1 MKKMRSQSSGG
12 KITSG
17 CFIVAQLEFGD
28 GKSDVV
34 GVKPVRLPPSM
45 ERGEVCA
52 ESNSDAG
59 ELGKIPEELRRLYSL
74 SVWEA
79 SKSD

>member
-1 MKKMRSQSSGG
+1 M
-12 KITSG
+12 
-17 CFIVAQLEFGD
+17 AQLDFGD

-34 GVKPVRLPPSM
+34 GVKPVRLTPFM

-52 ESNSDAG
+52 ASNSDAG
-59 ELGKIPEELRRLYSL
+59 ELGETPEERRRLYSL

-79 SKSD
+79 VTVRTGYDSGV

>member
-1 MKKMRSQSSGG
+1 M
-12 KITSG
+12 
-17 CFIVAQLEFGD
+17 AQLKFGD

-34 GVKPVRLPPSM
+34 GVKPVRLPSSM

-59 ELGKIPEELRRLYSL
+59 ELGESPEERRRLYSL